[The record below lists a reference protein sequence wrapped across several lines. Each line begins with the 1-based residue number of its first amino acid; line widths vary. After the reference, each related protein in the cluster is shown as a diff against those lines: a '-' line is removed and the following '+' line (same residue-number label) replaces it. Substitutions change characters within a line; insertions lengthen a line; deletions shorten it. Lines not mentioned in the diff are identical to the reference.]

1 MTSFP
6 STLLVTGG
14 AGFIGSAFVAL
25 AVQKGCRV
33 FVLDKQRLLAVI
45 SLSSA
50 ATATCV
56 ADYHFSDKGKN
67 ALSGLHIGQLVLDGK
82 GMVWASSYNHL
93 DRIDTRTL
101 RISHIPGNDAINY
114 LMKSDNGN
122 VWVGYNSSVKC
133 YMVNLPMKGSFSQCS
148 TSASLRKAR
157 MNLAW

>member
-1 MTSFP
+1 MASYQ
-6 STLLVTGG
+6 GG
-14 AGFIGSAFVAL
+14 
-25 AVQKGCRV
+25 V
-33 FVLDKQRLLAVI
+33 FVLDKQRLLAAI

-56 ADYHFSDKGKN
+56 ADHHFSDKGKN

-93 DRIDTRTL
+93 DRIDTHTL
-101 RISHIPGNDAINY
+101 RISHIPGTDAINY

-133 YMVNLPMKGSFSQCS
+133 YMVNLPMKGKEVESKEWKIGDKVDYALEGSIFVGGSVVRWSSAGCS
-148 TSASLRKAR
+148 T
-157 MNLAW
+157 M